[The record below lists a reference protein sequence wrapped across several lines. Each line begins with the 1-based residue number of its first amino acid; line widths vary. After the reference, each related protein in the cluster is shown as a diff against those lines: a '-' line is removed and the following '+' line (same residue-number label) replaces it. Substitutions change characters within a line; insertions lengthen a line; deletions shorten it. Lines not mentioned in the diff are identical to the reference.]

1 MMPVRLKG
9 KAMFNKLRNLVKNS
23 TFLLFMNIIIVETVV
38 TATFVYLNQV
48 PSETILS
55 SNLREILLIFEG

>member
-1 MMPVRLKG
+1 
-9 KAMFNKLRNLVKNS
+9 MFNKLRNLVKNS